1 MLSQWVIRPA
11 QFVFICSL
19 PFLCLGQNLTFGAHY
34 FPIFETWH
42 MICKLTR
49 AILWICCHLSKT
61 GDQLKFIQGESW
73 FPAPSH
79 ILEWRRCS
87 FFTTSTLSCAHY
99 YVLKS
104 SSCIDSWTD
113 VKDSSSCIQL
123 WTRVRLDCRIWV
135 SDFETSAASP
145 AKTVR
150 NCLTLLPWLLSFL
163 RLFGGIR
170 NILFAFQTTTQ

>member
-1 MLSQWVIRPA
+1 MWHLVHCSPICLGTFWGLQKISQIDIFAFQTSILYAESDPPFTICLYLFIAISLS
-11 QFVFICSL
+11 
-19 PFLCLGQNLTFGAHY
+19 LGQNLTFGAHY

-61 GDQLKFIQGESW
+61 GDRLKFIQGESW
-73 FPAPSH
+73 FSAPSH

-104 SSCIDSWTD
+104 SSCIVSWTD

-123 WTRVRLDCRIWV
+123 WTRVRLDCRI
-135 SDFETSAASP
+135 
-145 AKTVR
+145 
-150 NCLTLLPWLLSFL
+150 
-163 RLFGGIR
+163 
-170 NILFAFQTTTQ
+170 

>member
-1 MLSQWVIRPA
+1 MLWVIRPA

-61 GDQLKFIQGESW
+61 GDRLKFIQGESW
-73 FPAPSH
+73 FSAPSH

-135 SDFETSAASP
+135 SDFQTSAASP

-163 RLFGGIR
+163 G
-170 NILFAFQTTTQ
+170 